1 MSMYVIIVGASKIGL
16 ALARLLIEE
25 RCNVVIVE
33 KDEAK
38 AKEIAEEIDALV
50 INGSGTEI
58 DVLNEA
64 GAEKADVIV
73 SATSDDAVNLM
84 VCELARMLGIQRRI
98 TLSQNP
104 KHEEIFKEVG
114 VEQIIYPSRTIA
126 KYIRNLIIRPGVKS
140 VLTTMQ
146 DADIIEIKIPENA
159 LVVGRQIREI
169 GMPEG
174 STIAAIH
181 RNGELI
187 IPRGSTVLRAGDRL
201 TILAKTGVVEKVANL
216 IKEKS

>member
-1 MSMYVIIVGASKIGL
+1 MYVIIVGASKIGV
-16 ALARLLIEE
+16 ALAKLLIEE
-25 RCNVVIVE
+25 KSNVVIVE
-33 KDEAK
+33 KDEAR
-38 AKEIAEEIDALV
+38 AKDIAEEIDALV

-58 DVLNEA
+58 DVLKEEA

-104 KHEEIFKEVG
+104 KHEDIFKEVG
-114 VEQIIYPSRTIA
+114 VEQTIYPSRTIA
-126 KYIRNLIIRPGVKS
+126 KYIRNLILRPGVKS
-140 VLTTMQ
+140 VLTTMH
-146 DADIIEIKIPENA
+146 DADIIEITIPEDA
-159 LVVGRQIREI
+159 LVVGKEIRDI

-187 IPRGSTVLRAGDRL
+187 IPRGSTVLKAGDRL
-201 TILAKTGVVEKVANL
+201 TILAKVSVVEKAANL
-216 IKEKS
+216 MKEKQ

>member
-1 MSMYVIIVGASKIGL
+1 MYVIIVGASKIGL
-16 ALARLLIEE
+16 TLARLLIEE

-64 GAEKADVIV
+64 GAEKADAIV

-104 KHEEIFKEVG
+104 KHEEIFKEVE

-126 KYIRNLIIRPGVKS
+126 KYIRNLILRPGVKS

-146 DADIIEIKIPENA
+146 DADIIEITIPEDA

-181 RNGELI
+181 RDGELI

-201 TILAKTGVVEKVANL
+201 TILAKTGVVEKVAHL

>member
-1 MSMYVIIVGASKIGL
+1 MYVIIVGASKIGL

-25 RCNVVIVE
+25 KSNVVIVE

-64 GAEKADVIV
+64 GAEKANVIV

-126 KYIRNLIIRPGVKS
+126 KYIRNLILRPGVKS

-146 DADIIEIKIPENA
+146 DADIIEITIPEDA

-187 IPRGSTVLRAGDRL
+187 IPRGSTVLKAGDRL

>member
-1 MSMYVIIVGASKIGL
+1 MYIIIVGASKIGL

-25 RCNVVIVE
+25 KSNVVMVE

-58 DVLNEA
+58 DVLREA

-126 KYIRNLIIRPGVKS
+126 KYIRNLILRPGVKS

-146 DADIIEIKIPENA
+146 DADIIEITIPEDA
-159 LVVGRQIREI
+159 LVVGKEIREI

-187 IPRGSTVLRAGDRL
+187 IPRGSTVLKAGDRL
-201 TILAKTGVVEKVANL
+201 TILAKVGVVEKVANL
-216 IKEKS
+216 IKERA

>member
-1 MSMYVIIVGASKIGL
+1 MIIVGASKIGL
-16 ALARLLIEE
+16 ALARLLTEE
-25 RCNVVIVE
+25 KCNVVIVE
-33 KDEAK
+33 RDEAK
-38 AKEIAEEIDALV
+38 AREIAEEIDALV

-84 VCELARMLGIQRRI
+84 VCELARILGIQRRI

-126 KYIRNLIIRPGVKS
+126 KYIRNLILRPGVKS
-140 VLTTMQ
+140 VLTTMH
-146 DADIIEIKIPENA
+146 DADIIEVTIPEDA
-159 LVVGRQIREI
+159 LVAGKEIREI

-181 RNGELI
+181 RDGELI
-187 IPRGSTVLRAGDRL
+187 IPRGSTVLKVGDRL
-201 TILAKTGVVEKVANL
+201 TILAKAGVVERVANL
-216 IKEKS
+216 IKEKAG

>member
-1 MSMYVIIVGASKIGL
+1 MYVIIVGASKIGL

-25 RCNVVIVE
+25 KSNVVIVE
-33 KDEAK
+33 KDDAK

-58 DVLNEA
+58 DVLREA

-84 VCELARMLGIQRRI
+84 VCELARMLGIERRI

-126 KYIRNLIIRPGVKS
+126 KYIRNLILRPGVKS

-146 DADIIEIKIPENA
+146 DADIIEITIPEDA
-159 LVVGRQIREI
+159 LVVGKEIREI

-187 IPRGSTVLRAGDRL
+187 IPRGSTVLKAGDRL
-201 TILAKTGVVEKVANL
+201 TILAKVSVVEKVANL
-216 IKEKS
+216 IKEKA

>member
-1 MSMYVIIVGASKIGL
+1 MYIIIVGASKIGL

-25 RCNVVIVE
+25 KSNVVIVE
-33 KDEAK
+33 RDEAK

-126 KYIRNLIIRPGVKS
+126 KYIRNLILRPGVKS

-146 DADIIEIKIPENA
+146 DADIIEITIPEDA
-159 LVVGRQIREI
+159 LVVGKEIREI

-187 IPRGSTVLRAGDRL
+187 IPRGSTVLKAGDRL
-201 TILAKTGVVEKVANL
+201 TILAKVGVVEKVANL
-216 IKEKS
+216 IKEKAV

>member
-1 MSMYVIIVGASKIGL
+1 MYIIIVGASKIGL

-25 RCNVVIVE
+25 KSNVVIVE

-50 INGSGTEI
+50 INGSGTEL

-64 GAEKADVIV
+64 GAEKADVVV

-84 VCELARMLGIQRRI
+84 VCELARMLGIERRI

-126 KYIRNLIIRPGVKS
+126 KYIRNLILRPGVKS

-146 DADIIEIKIPENA
+146 DADIIEITIPEDA
-159 LVVGRQIREI
+159 LVVGKEIREI

-187 IPRGSTVLRAGDRL
+187 IPRGSTVLKAGDKL
-201 TILAKTGVVEKVANL
+201 TILAKVSVVEKVANL
-216 IKEKS
+216 IKEKA

>member
-1 MSMYVIIVGASKIGL
+1 MYVIIVGASKIGL

-25 RCNVVIVE
+25 KSNVVIVE
-33 KDEAK
+33 RDEAK

-64 GAEKADVIV
+64 GAEKANVIV

-126 KYIRNLIIRPGVKS
+126 KYIRNLILRPGVKS

-146 DADIIEIKIPENA
+146 DADIIEITIPEDA

-187 IPRGSTVLRAGDRL
+187 IPRGSTVLKAGDRL
-201 TILAKTGVVEKVANL
+201 TILAKVGVVEKVANL

>member
-1 MSMYVIIVGASKIGL
+1 MYVIIVGASKIGL

>member
-1 MSMYVIIVGASKIGL
+1 MIIVGASKIGL

-25 RCNVVIVE
+25 KSNVVIVE
-33 KDEAK
+33 RDEAK

-64 GAEKADVIV
+64 GAEKANVIV

-126 KYIRNLIIRPGVKS
+126 KYIRNLILRPGVKS

-146 DADIIEIKIPENA
+146 DADIIEITIPEDA

-187 IPRGSTVLRAGDRL
+187 IPRGSTVLKAGDRL
-201 TILAKTGVVEKVANL
+201 TILAKVGVVEKVANL

>member
-1 MSMYVIIVGASKIGL
+1 MYVIIVGASKIGL
-16 ALARLLIEE
+16 ALARLLTEE
-25 RCNVVIVE
+25 KCNVVIVE
-33 KDEAK
+33 RDEAK
-38 AKEIAEEIDALV
+38 AREIAEEIDALV

-84 VCELARMLGIQRRI
+84 VCELARILGIQRRI

-126 KYIRNLIIRPGVKS
+126 KYIRNLILRPGVKS
-140 VLTTMQ
+140 VLTTMH
-146 DADIIEIKIPENA
+146 DADIIDVTIPEDA
-159 LVVGRQIREI
+159 LVAGKEIREI

-181 RNGELI
+181 RDGELI
-187 IPRGSTVLRAGDRL
+187 IPRGSTVLKVGDRL
-201 TILAKTGVVEKVANL
+201 TILAKAGVVERVANL
-216 IKEKS
+216 IKEKAG